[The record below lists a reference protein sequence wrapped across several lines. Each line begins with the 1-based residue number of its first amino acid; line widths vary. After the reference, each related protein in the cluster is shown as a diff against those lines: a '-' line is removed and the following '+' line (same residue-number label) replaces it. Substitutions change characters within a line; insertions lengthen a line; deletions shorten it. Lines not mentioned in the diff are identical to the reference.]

1 MYIYIDRVTIV
12 EIMTI
17 INYYIC
23 NMDINIVGLLHPGG
37 ELEKATLANPA
48 APTTLPHEMPWAK
61 VEDLASAGAWD
72 GTGQGSVGD
81 IYICI

>member
-1 MYIYIDRVTIV
+1 
-12 EIMTI
+12 MTI

>member
-1 MYIYIDRVTIV
+1 
-12 EIMTI
+12 MT

-23 NMDINIVGLLHPGG
+23 NMNINLMVGLLHPGG

-72 GTGQGSVGD
+72 GTGFSWG
-81 IYICI
+81 